1 MSNLEVDVFV
11 NKFYFQFILEN
22 DKDTIRWYL
31 EKVLKIYYDFFSHNL
46 FFLVFITLIR
56 FIKDTKNYVKKY

>member
-1 MSNLEVDVFV
+1 MVFGKGFE
-11 NKFYFQFILEN
+11 NIL
-22 DKDTIRWYL
+22 R
-31 EKVLKIYYDFFSHNL
+31 FFSHNL